1 MLFAAAAVFSAAP
14 ASAAEQCAAHAD
26 MIKALGQQ
34 FHENAAALG
43 VVNPNV
49 ILEIFVS
56 QQGTWTILATDTT
69 GQSCVI
75 SAGEG
80 WDSAMTTAGMPGA

>member
-1 MLFAAAAVFSAAP
+1 MLFAATVAFSAAP
-14 ASAAEQCAAHAD
+14 ASAAEQCAAHGD
-26 MIKALGQQ
+26 MIKALGEQ

-56 QQGTWTILATDTT
+56 EKGTWTILATDTT

-80 WDSAMTTAGMPGA
+80 WDSAVTAAAMPGA